1 MNRLCIRH
9 ALEEKVREIGG
20 NINGAGSMMVPPYT
34 MDIGFELG
42 GKRYEVTLTDLEEK
56 RKAREN
62 PPNGNIGVAEAY

>member
-20 NINGAGSMMVPPYT
+20 NVKGAGSMMVPPFT
-34 MDIGFELG
+34 MDFNFELG
-42 GKRYEVTLTDLEEK
+42 GKYYGVTLVDLEEK

-62 PPNGNIGVAEAY
+62 PPNENIGVAETY